1 MFDAPV
7 KPHCLGISVI
17 RAEKSTFQ
25 KVFPS
30 SLCGPAHTTETLSA
44 IGFSRNGHNR
54 LSTATHNWPTGYPQT
69 YPLWITL
76 SRGYNPVPTTTAAR
90 RLDATGARRPAH
102 PGASTATR
110 VAPGK
115 HQTITMQDFWHA
127 ASAQLEGELTPQQF
141 KTWIKPLTPL
151 SFDEQACMLR
161 IAAPNRFKLDWVK
174 SQFSGRI
181 QSLACDYWE
190 MQVDVQFVLDPTAGQ
205 RQAAMQPALA
215 PIPMQPL
222 AAQTMLAQGA
232 PAMPREV
239 PARPAMAPYR
249 ETPMATAAH
258 AAADIDMPVM
268 DAAEASTQSYRVPAQ
283 AAPAVMAGLSAPPA
297 APVDD
302 TVHERSRLNSILT
315 FDNLVTGKANQL
327 ARAAAVQVANNPG
340 KSYNPLYLYGGVG
353 LGKTHL
359 IHAIGNFM
367 LMENP
372 RARIRYIHA
381 EQYVSDVVKAYQ
393 RKAFDDFKRYYHSL
407 DLLLIDDIQFFS
419 GKNRTQEE
427 FFYAFE
433 ALIANRAQVIITSD
447 TYPKEITGIDDRL
460 ISRFDSGLTVAI
472 EPPELEMRV
481 AILMKKAQAENVT
494 VPEEVAFFVAKHL
507 RSNVRE
513 LEGALRKIL
522 AYSNFHGKEI
532 TIEVTREALKDLL
545 TVQNRQISVENIQKT
560 CADFYNIKVADMY
573 SKKRP
578 ANIAR
583 PRQIAMYLAKEL
595 TQKSLPEIGELFGG
609 RDHTTVLHAV
619 RKIAD
624 ERSKDAQLNHELHVL
639 EQTLKG

>member
-1 MFDAPV
+1 MTQASDARS
-7 KPHCLGISVI
+7 HD
-17 RAEKSTFQ
+17 RF
-25 KVFPS
+25 
-30 SLCGPAHTTETLSA
+30 GPCCT
-44 IGFSRNGHNR
+44 
-54 LSTATHNWPTGYPQT
+54 
-69 YPLWITL
+69 
-76 SRGYNPVPTTTAAR
+76 
-90 RLDATGARRPAH
+90 
-102 PGASTATR
+102 TATR
-110 VAPGK
+110 APASRAVHAK
-115 HQTITMQDFWHA
+115 NDSYLMNDFWQHC
-127 ASAQLEGELTPQQF
+127 SALLERELTPQQYV
-141 KTWIKPLTPL
+141 TWIKPLAPVAFDASANTL
-151 SFDEQACMLR
+151 S

-181 QSLACDYWE
+181 SDLAREFWNTPIE
-190 MQVDVQFVLDPTAGQ
+190 VQFVLDPKAGM
-205 RQAAMQPALA
+205 RSAPAGAAAAAPRAPLA
-215 PIPMQPL
+215 PSGP
-222 AAQTMLAQGA
+222 AATVAAIAANLTANASAAPSA
-232 PAMPREV
+232 PADV
-239 PARPAMAPYR
+239 PM
-249 ETPMATAAH
+249 TPSAAAAH
-258 AAADIDMPVM
+258 HLNADDADIDLPSLPAHE
-268 DAAEASTQSYRVPAQ
+268 AAAGRRTWRPGPG
-283 AAPAVMAGLSAPPA
+283 AAPANGGEADSMY
-297 APVDD
+297 
-302 TVHERSRLNSILT
+302 ERSKLNPVLT
-315 FDNLVTGKANQL
+315 FDNFVTGKANQL
-327 ARAAAVQVANNPG
+327 ARAAAIQVADNPG
-340 KSYNPLYLYGGVG
+340 ISYNPLFLYGGVG

-359 IHAIGNFM
+359 IHAIGNQ
-367 LMENP
+367 LLLDKAG
-372 RARIRYIHA
+372 ARIRYIHA

-419 GKNRTQEE
+419 GKSRTQEE

-433 ALIANRAQVIITSD
+433 ALVANKAQVIITSD
-447 TYPKEITGIDDRL
+447 TYPKEISGIDDRL

-481 AILMKKAQAENVT
+481 AILMRKAQSEGVNLS
-494 VPEEVAFFVAKHL
+494 EDVAFFVAKHL

-522 AYSNFHGKEI
+522 AYSKFHGREI
-532 TIEVTREALKDLL
+532 SIELTKEALKDLL

-560 CADFYNIKVADMY
+560 VADFYNIKVADMY